1 MGYFEQFIDRLYN
14 SFETGKPIKGRFPD
28 IELSFSNG
36 VAFYESYLLEKCVRI
51 FEWSGLPF
59 EQKVIEIPVLMLGYA
74 GFCFDDLWDDFICVP
89 GGLKGVTPFP
99 DVFTEFV
106 YAAPKCKGG
115 TKLIYP
121 QQSVGNCVLI
131 NNTTLRNSIAP
142 LISRYANLLA
152 HAETSIKDALINI
165 RYNEVM
171 TAEDDAEAAT
181 LKAWHNKVI
190 QGEFA
195 PVPDS
200 KILNRPPVIP
210 LSLTGKGQIAL
221 DTIEARNEILRSFFQ
236 EIGLR
241 MNKDKRGNMIED
253 EVSANDATLLF
264 NISDMLK
271 QRKAAAENINRRF
284 DLDVSVELAK
294 EFDYLQESNTFDGDN

>member
-1 MGYFEQFIDRLYN
+1 MGYFEKYIDKLYG
-14 SFETGKPIKGRFPD
+14 SFESGKPLKNRFPD
-28 IELSFSNG
+28 LALSFGNG
-36 VAFYESYLLEKCVRI
+36 VAFYESYLLEKCIRI
-51 FEWSGLPF
+51 FEWKGLPF
-59 EQKVIEIPVLMLGYA
+59 EQKVIELPVLMFGFA
-74 GFCFDDLWDDFICVP
+74 GFTYDDLWEDYICVP
-89 GGLKGVTPFP
+89 GSLKGVTPYP
-99 DVFTEFV
+99 DVFTAFV

-121 QQSVGNCVLI
+121 QQKVGNCVLV

-142 LISRYANLLA
+142 LITRYANLLA

-165 RYNEVM
+165 RYNEVL

-181 LKAWHNKVI
+181 LKAWHDKII
-190 QGEFA
+190 QGEFS

-200 KILNRPPVIP
+200 KILQRPPVIP

-221 DTIEARNEILRSFFQ
+221 DTIEARNEILRAFFQ

-271 QRKAAAENINRRF
+271 QRKSAAEYISRRF
-284 DLDVSVELAK
+284 DLSISVDLSK
-294 EFDYLQESNTFDGDN
+294 EYSYLRESYDGDN

>member
-14 SFETGKPIKGRFPD
+14 SYETGKPFKDRYPD
-28 IELSFSNG
+28 IALSFANG
-36 VAFYESYLLEKCVRI
+36 VAFYEQYLLEKCIRV
-51 FEWSGLPF
+51 FEWKGLPF
-59 EQKVIEIPVLMLGYA
+59 DQRVLELPVLMFGYA
-74 GFCFDDLWDDFICVP
+74 GFTYDDLWEDFICVP
-89 GGLKGVTPFP
+89 GGLTGVTPFP
-99 DVFTEFV
+99 EVYTTFV

-115 TKLIYP
+115 EKLIYP
-121 QQSVGNCVLI
+121 QSRAGNAVLI

-142 LISRYANLLA
+142 LITRYANLLA
-152 HAETSIKDALINI
+152 HADTSIKDALINI
-165 RYNEVM
+165 RYNEVI

-181 LKAWHNKVI
+181 IKAWHNKVV
-190 QGEFA
+190 QGEFS

-200 KILNRPPVIP
+200 KILQRPPVIP
-210 LSLTGKGQIAL
+210 LSMTGKGQVAL
-221 DTIEARNEILRSFFQ
+221 DTIEARGEILRSFFS

-271 QRKAAAENINRRF
+271 QRQAAADYINRRF
-284 DLDVSVELAK
+284 DLMVRVDLAK
-294 EFDYLQESNTFDGDN
+294 EYDYLKENYDGDN